1 MKEVLIL
8 IFSYLLGSIP
18 FGYIFTKI
26 FAKKNI
32 LEIGWRKTSGS
43 NVFKHVGILP
53 GILTG
58 IGDVLKG
65 TLAVYLAK
73 KLNFSLSL
81 QSLCALLAV
90 IGHNW
95 SIFLKFAGG
104 RGIAT
109 FIGCLLILAPQI
121 LFYSLFPVLLLVL
134 ILDSSIAT
142 IFFLLLSIY
151 FSFKTELLI
160 FTLPV
165 FFFILLKRLSP
176 IGELSFKNKKLIL
189 SRLIFDGEVFHQM
202 NVKKIIQNLTK
213 K

>member
-43 NVFKHVGILP
+43 NVFKHVGVLP

-73 KLNFSLSL
+73 KLGFSLSI

-109 FIGCLLILAPQI
+109 FIGCLLILAPKI
-121 LFYSLFPVLLLVL
+121 LLYSLFPVLLLVL

-151 FSFKTELLI
+151 FSFKTELFI

-189 SRLIFDGEVFHQM
+189 SRLIFDDEIFHQM